1 MFRKR
6 TAWSIAPFAAGFFV
20 LAGCD
25 IDQTRE
31 GELPEVDV
39 DVAEGQLPEFE
50 VRGPDVDVG
59 TEERTIDVPTDV
71 DIETEERTI
80 EVPDIDVDLP
90 EENENE
96 VR

>member
-1 MFRKR
+1 MFTKR
-6 TAWSIAPFAAGFFV
+6 TVWTVAPVAAGLFA

-31 GELPEVDV
+31 GELPDVDV
-39 DVAEGQLPEFE
+39 DVAEGQLPEFD
-50 VRGPDVDVG
+50 VRGPDIDVES
-59 TEERTIDVPTDV
+59 EERTIDVPTGV

-80 EVPDIDVDLP
+80 EVPDVDIDIP